1 MSTKATS
8 AITSTRK
15 KTLIILVLTTA
26 FAVGMFLS
34 ALLLSKN
41 LDLTFWVYQDD
52 YAEMHMR
59 YYNEGIVETESI
71 TPGDGFVRVRMRG
84 LREGETE
91 AELVCQK
98 SDPGLTPDIIGTKLF
113 VTAYGMIYSSRYT
126 FNGMHVAFTL
136 MALFFLTVSILL
148 YVWYRESRRAMF
160 FSYKSVQDLG
170 LSIYFLF
177 QALMLGGAVFY
188 SLVIRSA
195 PLEGEH
201 LFTIN
206 SFTLTL
212 ICLLAFPVLLLFSLL
227 ITISNIGLIRR
238 EGKRPANALGIL
250 LSIVLMLGL
259 FTIAILALKSPNLF
273 DINPSRAPITIARG
287 IISSLFFYFVCNLF
301 STLLHCQRAGRHNP
315 SYDKDFLIILGCG
328 IREDGTLYP
337 LLQGRADRA
346 IRFYRE
352 QLEKTG
358 KKAYFVPSGG
368 QGADECMPEGE
379 AIKNYLLTQ
388 GIPEEQILPET
399 RSVNTLQNMKFSGEI
414 ILKQAEN
421 TDHVAFSTTNFHV
434 FRSGIL
440 AADAGMNADGMG
452 AKTKWYFWPNA
463 LIRECI
469 GMLAREWKLH
479 AIMCTLMVLQAVV
492 SGNLQLVFRLF

>member
-1 MSTKATS
+1 MSTITAS
-8 AITSTRK
+8 AITSNRK
-15 KTLIILVLTTA
+15 KLLIILVLTA
-26 FAVGMFLS
+26 GFAVSMFLS
-34 ALLLSKN
+34 ALLLSRK
-41 LDLTFWVYQDD
+41 LDVIFWADPND
-52 YAEMHMR
+52 YEEMHMH
-59 YYNEGIVETESI
+59 YKKEGLVETESI
-71 TPGDGFVRVRMRG
+71 TPGDGFVRVRIRG
-84 LREGETE
+84 LKEGETE

-98 SDPGLTPDIIGTKLF
+98 SDPGLTPDSIGTKLF

-177 QALMLGGAVFY
+177 QALMLCGAVFY

-273 DINPSRAPITIARG
+273 DINPSEATITIARG

-379 AIKNYLLTQ
+379 AIRNYLLTQ

-399 RSVNTLQNMKFSGEI
+399 RSVNTLQNMKFSKEI
-414 ILKQAEN
+414 ILNKAGN
-421 TDHVAFSTTNFHV
+421 ADHVAFSTTNFHV

-440 AADAGMNADGMG
+440 AAEAGMNADGMG

-492 SGNLQLVFRLF
+492 SGNLQLVFRVF